1 MCPSCW
7 RRGAPTGLDWLSL
20 GCDHRCAN
28 KLSRSSGSQGKSSRT
43 ASDEGWTYQTVEKVE
58 VLRAGNRPCLI
69 AAFRANPLM
78 G

>member
-1 MCPSCW
+1 MYPSCL
-7 RRGAPTGLDWLSL
+7 RRGTPAGLDSLSL
-20 GCDHRCAN
+20 ECSHRCA
-28 KLSRSSGSQGKSSRT
+28 KQSRSSGSQGKSSRT

-69 AAFRANPLM
+69 AACRANPLM